1 MDNFFTHIHTHAY
14 TSVETG
20 GCRRIVIRRDWE
32 LWWNRGTIDRW
43 KWKIG
48 EHGATVFSHWTVTF
62 RCSRRKNEDLS
73 TDVAISIA
81 NPASLL
87 LPPSFSLGST
97 PPSAQTILGPSP
109 ERKGWFVADCSTVTH
124 ILTRTFW
131 HDAFRSRHGRP
142 LFLPSTYF
150 YLPIRDK
157 RIRCNPIPW
166 IKLAPNSNNKVHSLL
181 PFFFFFLF
189 AKLGKFG

>member
-48 EHGATVFSHWTVTF
+48 EHSATVFSHWTVTF

-87 LPPSFSLGST
+87 LPLPPLLLSWKHTPFSPNHSRSIARTKRLVRCWLLYCDPYFDT
-97 PPSAQTILGPSP
+97 D
-109 ERKGWFVADCSTVTH
+109 V
-124 ILTRTFW
+124 LTRCVPIAT
-131 HDAFRSRHGRP
+131 RS
-142 LFLPSTYF
+142 SIISAF
-150 YLPIRDK
+150 YL
-157 RIRCNPIPW
+157 
-166 IKLAPNSNNKVHSLL
+166 LL
-181 PFFFFFLF
+181 PTDSR
-189 AKLGKFG
+189 

>member
-1 MDNFFTHIHTHAY
+1 MDNFFHATHTHTH
-14 TSVETG
+14 TSIETG
-20 GCRRIVIRRDWE
+20 GRRRIVIRRDWE

-62 RCSRRKNEDLS
+62 RCSRRKNDDLS

-81 NPASLL
+81 NPAS
-87 LPPSFSLGST
+87 PPVSLGSA
-97 PPSAQTILGPSP
+97 PPLAQTILGPSP

-131 HDAFRSRHGRP
+131 HDASHRDTVVHYFC
-142 LFLPSTYF
+142 LLLTY
-150 YLPIRDK
+150 RNK

-166 IKLAPNSNNKVHSLL
+166 IKLASSSNNKVHSL
-181 PFFFFFLF
+181 FFSLLFCF
-189 AKLGKFG
+189 AKMGKFG